1 MLDVLLETPSPGA
14 GATFGMRDDVQLPKF
29 ALSLFGR
36 FELTTNGGAVP
47 LPGRKLAGLLAYLA
61 CTEPRPQSREK
72 LANLLWGSH
81 FETQA
86 RQNLRQSLVRLR
98 RILGTDSIFSDDKDV
113 WLAPGVIDCDAAR
126 FQALIV
132 EGSRA
137 SLAEAA
143 DLYRNPLL
151 TDLNIEEDGWSEWRD
166 RERVRLE
173 DLAVDSMVRH
183 GQHALQ
189 SGSPESALRN
199 ANRAIGVNSL
209 REDAHRLIIQALTA
223 TGRKAEALKRYQDL
237 VALLKRELNTEP
249 DAVTQS
255 LVADLRGAGP
265 ARPTPASEPPGSV
278 DGPGPEAVAVAAA
291 EAPPQLLHRA
301 SRQQRQLT
309 IVACDLIDAT
319 AADRD
324 LEDVHDQII
333 AFHRLAASIAARF
346 HGFVAQHLGN
356 GLLIYFGYPSA
367 SEHDV
372 EHSARAGLAVVD
384 AVRLLSAPAGSPPR
398 ASVGIATGLVVIDE
412 KSVDLRQH
420 LATGEIPELAMRLR
434 AAAAPGEVVIAA
446 STRKLLGQLFA
457 YRALPDIEVKG
468 LPQPVTAWHVL
479 GEAIGVS
486 RFDARRAGSLSALVG
501 RQEEIELLLRRWD
514 QAKSGAGRVV
524 VISGEPG
531 IGKSRIV
538 ESVMER
544 LEDGGHRRLRYFCSP
559 HHAHSALY
567 PIITQLEQAANFEPG
582 SGASARIDR
591 LEALFEPATTNLPR
605 DVTLIADLL
614 GVPMDGRYPV
624 LAIGPQQK
632 REMTLDALLD
642 QLSGGATR
650 EPVLIVVEDAHW
662 MDPTSLDLIDAMVA
676 RAANLPLLLL
686 VTARPEFQNSWNARP
701 HVTMLP
707 LSRLGRSESAGIV
720 RDIDRDKVLS
730 EAVVGQILRRTDGVP
745 LFIEELTHA
754 LIEHGVLR
762 KSSDVGAVDEEP
774 RSHAIPATLQALL
787 TAHLDQ
793 LGAAKDVASIGA
805 AIGREFSHEF
815 IVAISALP
823 QPDVDAALDQLT
835 ASGLVTRRGTPPLA
849 TYAFKHALV
858 QDAAYAT
865 MVRSR
870 RRPLHADIAHAL
882 IERSP
887 AQAESQPEIVAHHF
901 TEAGLARE
909 ATDHW
914 TKAGRLA
921 HARWANR
928 EAAAFFERAL
938 RSLETLSET
947 PATIE
952 QSIDLRFDLKT
963 SLLPLGQFGRILV
976 HLREAETLAK
986 RLDDKR
992 RLCLASVHI
1001 CQILGFSG
1009 DPRDA
1014 VEFGRH
1020 AHRLADSLGEL
1031 SLRVAASLFLGIA
1044 CFSTQQHAEAEC
1056 LFLEVLELLEG
1067 ELSLQQFSLAGFPA
1081 VSARSFLTRICTDQG
1096 KFEPGI
1102 IHGEEGI
1109 RLAEAVDHPY
1119 SLAIARWCLADLLAS
1134 RGELNSAIA
1143 LLERGL
1149 TVAREWNLPF
1159 LVAGHSGSLGHA
1171 YARLGRVAEGLP
1183 LMEQALSIFE
1193 KMGHRFAQALFLT
1206 PMGEACMLAGRH
1218 TDAREFAGKALTLAR
1233 ENGQRSGEA
1242 AAVRLLG
1249 EVSSHDGSPEQAEG
1263 YYSEALAAAR
1273 ELDLHPLVAHCH
1285 HGLGKLH
1292 LQCGRPDQ
1300 ARAQLTTAATMYREM
1315 DMRFWLEQAEA
1326 ELNRVPH
1333 LAQVSED

>member
-1 MLDVLLETPSPGA
+1 MQDS
-14 GATFGMRDDVQLPKF
+14 VQLPRF

-36 FELTTNGGAVP
+36 FELTTNGSTIP
-47 LPGRKLAGLLAYLA
+47 LPARKLAGLLAYLA
-61 CTEPRPQSREK
+61 CTAPRPQSREK

-98 RILGTDSIFSDDKDV
+98 RILGTDSIFSDDRDV
-113 WLAPGVIDCDAAR
+113 WLAPGAIDCDAAR
-126 FQALIV
+126 FQALII

-151 TDLNIEEDGWSEWRD
+151 TDLNIEEDAWSEWRD
-166 RERVRLE
+166 RERERLE

-183 GQHALQ
+183 SQHALQ
-189 SGSPESALRN
+189 SGSPESALRS

-223 TGRKAEALKRYQDL
+223 TGRKAEALKSYQDL
-237 VALLKRELNTEP
+237 VALLKRDLNTEP

-255 LVADLRGAGP
+255 LVAGLRGARP
-265 ARPTPASEPPGSV
+265 ASPTPASGPQGSV
-278 DGPGPEAVAVAAA
+278 DGPGPEAVAAAAA
-291 EAPPQLLHRA
+291 EAPPQLLNRG

-309 IVACDLIDAT
+309 IVACDLIGAS

-333 AFHRLAASIAARF
+333 AFHQLAASIAARF

-367 SEHDV
+367 HEHDV
-372 EHSARAGLAVVD
+372 EHAVRAGLAIVD
-384 AVRLLSAPAGSPPR
+384 AIRHLGAPAGSPPR
-398 ASVGIATGLVVIDE
+398 ASVGIATGPVVIDE
-412 KSVDLRQH
+412 KPVPGELRQH
-420 LATGEIPELAMRLR
+420 FATGEMPELAMRLR
-434 AAAAPGEVVIAA
+434 TAAAPGEVVIAA
-446 STRKLLGQLFA
+446 GTQRLLGPLFA
-457 YRALPDIEVKG
+457 YRALPDIEIKG
-468 LPQPVTAWHVL
+468 LPRPVTAWHVL
-479 GEAIGVS
+479 GEATGVS
-486 RFDARRAGSLSALVG
+486 RFDARRSGSLSALVG

-514 QAKSGAGRVV
+514 QAESGAGRVV
-524 VISGEPG
+524 VLSGEPG

-538 ESVMER
+538 ESMVER
-544 LEDGGHRRLRYFCSP
+544 LEEDGRRCLRYSCSP
-559 HHAHSALY
+559 HHTHSALY
-567 PIITQLEQAANFEPG
+567 PIITQLEQVANFEPG
-582 SGASARIDR
+582 SDASARIDR
-591 LEALFEPATTNLPR
+591 LEALLKPATTNLPR

-650 EPVLIVVEDAHW
+650 EPVLIVFEDAHW
-662 MDPTSLDLIDAMVA
+662 MDPTSLDLIDGMVA
-676 RAANLPLLLL
+676 RAADLPLLLL
-686 VTARPEFQNSWNARP
+686 VTARPEFQTSWNVRP

-707 LSRLGRSESAGIV
+707 LSRLGRDDSAGIV
-720 RDIDRDKVLS
+720 SDIDRDKVLS

-754 LIEHGVLR
+754 LIEHGELH
-762 KSSDVGAVDEEP
+762 KLSDVGAVDGEP
-774 RSHAIPATLQALL
+774 RAHAIPATLQALL

-793 LGAAKDVASIGA
+793 LGAAKDVASIAA

-815 IVAISALP
+815 IVAISALH
-823 QPDVDAALDQLT
+823 QPDIDAALDRLT
-835 ASGLVTRRGTPPLA
+835 ASGIVTRRGAPPLA
-849 TYAFKHALV
+849 TYSFKHALV

-865 MVRSR
+865 MLRSR

-887 AQAESQPEIVAHHF
+887 AQAESHPEIVAHHL

-909 ATDHW
+909 ATDYW
-914 TKAGRLA
+914 TKAGRLVQ
-921 HARWANR
+921 ARWANR

-938 RSLETLSET
+938 RSLETLPET
-947 PATIE
+947 RATIE

-963 SLLPLGQFGRILV
+963 SLFPLGQFGDILA
-976 HLREAETLAK
+976 HLREAETRAK

-992 RLCLASVHI
+992 RLCLASVHM
-1001 CQILGFSG
+1001 CQTLGFSG

-1020 AHRLADSLGEL
+1020 AHRLADVLDEL

-1067 ELSLQQFSLAGFPA
+1067 KLSLQQFSLAGFPA

-1096 KFEPGI
+1096 KFERGI

-1149 TVAREWNLPF
+1149 TIAREWNLPF

-1183 LMEQALSIFE
+1183 LMEQALNIFE

-1242 AAVRLLG
+1242 AAMRLLG
-1249 EVSSHDGSPEQAEG
+1249 DVSSHDGSSEQAEG

-1285 HGLGKLH
+1285 QGLGKLH
-1292 LQCGRPDQ
+1292 LQGGRLDQ
-1300 ARAQLTTAATMYREM
+1300 ARAQLAAAATMYREM

-1326 ELNRVPH
+1326 ELKRVPH
-1333 LAQVSED
+1333 LARMLEN